1 MYVARAVTSE
11 VEQRFSPIQ
20 EPIYCCLRRAAAP
33 QPSLHSQQRYLYIV
47 ICLRTSSSARPHV
60 AKHQNRCS
68 RSRPSDL
75 LERAEH
81 PQQALGRFFSPLNVP
96 PLIAPSSSHR
106 APCTCPPGWRGGG
119 VQRWASPPRSP
130 LGLSNGKPQENS
142 CVVDKVT

>member
-33 QPSLHSQQRYLYIV
+33 QPSLHSEQRYLYIV
-47 ICLRTSSSARPHV
+47 ICLRTSSSARPHL

-68 RSRPSDL
+68 RSRPCDL

-106 APCTCPPGWRGGG
+106 APCTCPPDPCLAWGGG
-119 VQRWASPPRSP
+119 SEVGIAPTLTPWP
-130 LGLSNGKPQENS
+130 L
-142 CVVDKVT
+142 